1 MAEFRAMGFAIQLA
15 GSLIAILA
23 LAWFAHRLGLGGD
36 ARIQSPEEAREL
48 AEEAVHGFEAEEVAI
63 DRAGMGALC
72 RDADGRVLLL
82 RRHGSHWAARL
93 LDSHAHARLDRSF
106 LTLATAD
113 RRFGSVTF
121 DLGEEAPVWA
131 ASLRR
136 IAG

>member
-1 MAEFRAMGFAIQLA
+1 MGFAAQIA

-23 LAWFAHRLGLGGD
+23 LAWIAHRLGLGGD
-36 ARIQSPEEAREL
+36 ARVRSEDEVRVLADEAI
-48 AEEAVHGFEAEEVAI
+48 HGFEPVDIAL

-72 RDADGRVLLL
+72 RDGAGRVLLL
-82 RRHGSHWAARL
+82 RRHGSHWASRL
-93 LDSHAHARLDRSF
+93 LDSHAHTRLDQGF

-121 DLGEEAPVWA
+121 DLGDKAPIWA

-136 IAG
+136 ITG

>member
-1 MAEFRAMGFAIQLA
+1 MGFAIQLV
-15 GSLIAILA
+15 GSLLAILA
-23 LAWFAHRLGLGGD
+23 LAWLAHRLGLGGD
-36 ARIQSPEEAREL
+36 ARIRSEEEARLL
-48 AEEAVHGFEAEEVAI
+48 ADEAIHGFEPVEIAL
-63 DRAGMGALC
+63 DKAGMGALC
-72 RDADGRVLLL
+72 RDAQGRVLLL
-82 RRHGSHWAARL
+82 RRHGSHWASRL

-121 DLGEEAPVWA
+121 DLGDKAAIWA